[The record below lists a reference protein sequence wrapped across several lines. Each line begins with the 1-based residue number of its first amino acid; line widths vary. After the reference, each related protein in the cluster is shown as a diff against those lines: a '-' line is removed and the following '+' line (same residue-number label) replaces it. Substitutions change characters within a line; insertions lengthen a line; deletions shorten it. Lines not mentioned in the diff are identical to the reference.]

1 MNIAV
6 IGLGSMGKRRIRL
19 IKALYPDYNIIGIDG
34 RKDRRQEAYEQF
46 EIGCYESLDQMNS
59 PIDCVFV
66 CTSPL
71 SHNAIIHDALSR
83 GYHVF
88 TELNLVSD
96 GYDANMTL
104 AKENISKRK

>member
-6 IGLGSMGKRRIRL
+6 IGLGSMGKRRVRL
-19 IKALYPDYNIIGIDG
+19 MKEMYPDYSIVGVDG
-34 RKDRRQEAYEQF
+34 REDRRQEAGTQF
-46 EIGCYESLDQMNS
+46 GITCYESLTQVKS
-59 PIDCVFV
+59 TVECVIV

-96 GYDANMTL
+96 GYD
-104 AKENISKRK
+104 